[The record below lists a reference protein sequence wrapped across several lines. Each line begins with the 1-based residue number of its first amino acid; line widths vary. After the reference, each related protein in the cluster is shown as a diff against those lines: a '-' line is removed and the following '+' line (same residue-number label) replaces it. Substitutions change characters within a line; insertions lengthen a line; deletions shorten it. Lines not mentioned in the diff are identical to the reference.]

1 MITTVN
7 IAKQDIEEMI
17 DKALSEYNEEH
28 NKTPTHLILGRI
40 AYEEYRN
47 MQTLGNPGGEV
58 SSHYKDLE
66 ILVIEA
72 PANTLGIG
80 SKPD

>member
-7 IAKQDIEEMI
+7 IAKQDVEEMI
-17 DKALSEYNEEH
+17 EKALAEYNQEH

-47 MQTLGNPGGEV
+47 MQTLGNPGGKV
-58 SSHYKDLE
+58 SDHYKDLE
-66 ILVIEA
+66 ILVMEEPTNI
-72 PANTLGIG
+72 LGVC